1 MTSNNGIRCTAHP
14 AYESDYCPRCGT
26 ATTIP
31 AATDRTA
38 TIREARTEWS
48 KARPG
53 TAMAILAAAGSDM
66 IDRRSILRAW
76 GVSFDDQIDYSSDTF
91 LRGCGFGPDGSELPT
106 PCSYTGCSGH
116 YRAAGLET
124 PVWCDVH
131 AGLGEALA
139 LPRRYAVTVNVR
151 HNRTDGWAS
160 EFQLPTFYL
169 DSNVQ
174 GIVSEE
180 HAEKIA
186 RTIVDNMHV
195 TGATYNITAVA
206 L

>member
-1 MTSNNGIRCTAHP
+1 MIDAN
-14 AYESDYCPRCGT
+14 
-26 ATTIP
+26 
-31 AATDRTA
+31 RTA
-38 TIREARTEWS
+38 TIAEARTEWS
-48 KARPG
+48 KARPAS
-53 TAMAILAAAGSDM
+53 AMAILARAGSDM
-66 IDRRSILRAW
+66 IDRRAILRAW
-76 GVSFDDQIDYSSDTF
+76 GLSFDDQIDYSADSF
-91 LRGCGFGPDGSELPT
+91 LADSGYGFDGAELEPA

-116 YRAAGLET
+116 YRAVGLET

-131 AGLGEALA
+131 AGLGEALEPA
-139 LPRRYAVTVNVR
+139 TLPARYAVTVNVE
-151 HNRTDGWAS
+151 RTGADGWTS
-160 EFQLPTFYL
+160 TFQLPTFYL

-195 TGATYNITAVA
+195 PGATYNITAVA